1 MAGCGWLA
9 AWLAHAAGLAAA
21 ASDARAAMRLLRRLT
36 AHAAAGWLAAAAGR
50 PPNAPPARNVPLY
63 GRRCRFDSSLVTLI
77 VRVGWVCM
85 PSPLA
90 AHRPAHHVDGQPQQ
104 ASPPAA
110 ATQ

>member
-1 MAGCGWLA
+1 
-9 AWLAHAAGLAAA
+9 
-21 ASDARAAMRLLRRLT
+21 MRLLRLT

-110 ATQ
+110 AAQ